1 MDAEL
6 AIVLLMTFNAVV
18 SVGWAWGAFRVA
30 LRFPLHWVRLGWR
43 SPRNG
48 RGFPLRSP
56 LYWREPVPWRWL
68 VFFWMGTKACLFVA
82 LDVAIAIDI
91 SERVALGVVCL
102 FTYSH
107 TWAYLRW
114 RKLPDSV
121 ADGPGLA
128 DENARLR
135 EENAVLRSRLGVAL
149 AGKERP

>member
-6 AIVLLMTFNAVV
+6 AIVVLMTFNTAV
-18 SVGWAWGAFRVA
+18 SIGWAWGALQVA
-30 LRFPLHWVRLGWR
+30 LRTPLHRVRLGWR

-48 RGFPLRSP
+48 HGLPVRSP

-68 VFFWMGTKACLFVA
+68 VFFWMGTKAALFVA

-91 SERVALGVVCL
+91 SERVALGVVML

-114 RKLPDSV
+114 RKLPEST
-121 ADGPGLA
+121 ADGPDLA
-128 DENARLR
+128 A
-135 EENAVLRSRLGVAL
+135 ENAVLREDNAVLRSQLGVAL
-149 AGKERP
+149 AGEERR